1 MPVMLEIKLEDISAG
16 EEVEREWDVA
26 IVGGGPAGLTAAIY
40 TGRSMLRT
48 VVFEKL
54 AVGGQITVTDEVD
67 NYPGVESVKG
77 PELAKLMEKHA
88 KKFGARIVFAEVLRI
103 RKEGEGRFVLETT
116 DGEFRAKA
124 VIWATGA
131 EPRKLGVPGEREFT
145 GRGVSYCAV
154 CDGPFF
160 KGRTVA
166 VIGGGDSAF
175 TEGLYLSGL
184 VAKLYLIHRR
194 EQFRAQKIY
203 VEQLRS
209 KPNVEFL
216 LNKVV
221 VEFVGDNVL
230 KALRLKDTKTGEEST
245 VEVDGAFVYI
255 GLRPVNDV
263 VKDLVELDERGF
275 ALVGEDTKTK
285 TPGLF
290 VAGDGRAKPLRQIVT
305 AVSDGAVAAMMADEY
320 IREISSHGT

>member
-1 MPVMLEIKLEDISAG
+1 
-16 EEVEREWDVA
+16 
-26 IVGGGPAGLTAAIY
+26 LTAALY
-40 TGRSMLRT
+40 AGRSLRKA

-54 AVGGQITVTDEVD
+54 SIGGQIAVTDEVD
-67 NYPGVESVKG
+67 NYPGIPSIKG
-77 PELAKLMEKHA
+77 PELAKRIEDHA
-88 KKFGARIVFAEVLRI
+88 KKFGAKIVFAEVQKL
-103 RKEGEGRFVLETT
+103 RKEGEGKFVLETT

-131 EPRKLGVPGEREFT
+131 EPRKLGVPGEKEFT

-160 KGRTVA
+160 KGKPVA

-175 TEGLYLSGL
+175 TEALYLSNI
-184 VAKLYLIHRR
+184 VSKLYLIHRR
-194 EQFRAQKIY
+194 DEFRAQRIY
-203 VEQLRS
+203 VEQLKS

-221 VEFVGDNVL
+221 VEFVGDKML
-230 KALRLKDTKTGEEST
+230 KGLRLKDTKTGEESFL
-245 VEVDGAFVYI
+245 EVAAAFVYI
-255 GLRPVNDV
+255 GLKPVNDV
-263 VKDLVELDERGF
+263 IKDFVDLDERGF

-290 VAGDGRAKPLRQIVT
+290 VAGDGRVKHLRQVVT
-305 AVSDGAVAAMMADEY
+305 AVSDGAVAAIMADEY
-320 IREISSHGT
+320 IREVEATGR